1 MRVMEFGA
9 LARSVIAVITTIEG
23 NTQKQVRMMMMQA
36 RSSLER
42 GEW

>member
-23 NTQKQVRMMMMQA
+23 NTQKQVRMMMQA